1 MVSVAIERVA
11 DAGDPR
17 LAPYR
22 DLRDPVGVREGLF
35 IAESRT
41 VVRRLLAAPRFR
53 VRSLLLTEAALAG
66 LGDAVGALDA
76 RTALYLAS
84 RETMKAVAGYDV
96 HRGCLAAAERG
107 HDTTAQALLAPAGA
121 RVLVALD
128 EVADPDN
135 VGAVFRNAAAFGADA
150 VLLSPGC
157 ADPLSRKAL
166 RVSVGASL
174 VTPFARLS
182 EWSAGLAD
190 LRRAGYTLVACV
202 PRASRD
208 IADAGTAWPI
218 PPRMALLLGAEGA
231 GLGAAARD
239 AADLEVAVRTT
250 DAVDSLNVATTSG
263 IALHRLRRPLPGAH
277 GS

>member
-17 LAPYR
+17 LAAYR
-22 DLRDPVGVREGLF
+22 DLRDRARAREGLF

-41 VVRRLLAAPRFR
+41 VVRRLLAAPRVR
-53 VRSLLLTEAALAG
+53 VRSLLLTEAALHG
-66 LGDAVGALDA
+66 LADAVDA
-76 RTALYLAS
+76 VDPRTALYLAS
-84 RETMKAVAGYDV
+84 RETLRAVAGYDV

-107 HDTTAQALLAPAGA
+107 PDVPAHALLAPAGA
-121 RVLVALD
+121 RAVVVLD

-174 VTPFARLS
+174 VTPFARLP
-182 EWSAGLAD
+182 EWSASLAD

-208 IADAGTAWPI
+208 LAEAGTAWPV
-218 PPRMALLLGAEGA
+218 PPRVALLLGSEGP
-231 GLGAAARD
+231 GLGAAARA
-239 AADLEVAVRTT
+239 AADLEVAIRTT
-250 DAVDSLNVATTSG
+250 DAVDSLNVATASG
-263 IALHRLRRPLPGAH
+263 IALHRLRRLAPDGHAP
-277 GS
+277 